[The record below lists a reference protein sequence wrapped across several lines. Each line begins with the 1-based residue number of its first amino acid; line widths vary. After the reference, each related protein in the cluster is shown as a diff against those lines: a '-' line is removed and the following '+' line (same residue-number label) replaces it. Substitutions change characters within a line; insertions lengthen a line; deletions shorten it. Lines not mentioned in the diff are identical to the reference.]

1 MDIADTLP
9 LAKPTRLRLQMSLN
23 TKICVAATLLV
34 VLSLGITSAV
44 IGVKSSASAEA
55 ATMSLARTSA
65 REAAGTLQT
74 RIAANLATVSSLAA
88 AMRST
93 KEANLP
99 IAREQISEMV
109 KAALA
114 SSEDFIGSAV
124 TWEPNAL
131 DGKDADYV
139 DKKPEYD
146 STGRYMPYWTR
157 SGSGVHVDPIVFDPA
172 PGANDWYDIPKRSG
186 KVFFTEPY
194 VYPIEGKDVLM
205 ASLVAPI
212 MVGGK
217 FQGTASAD
225 FALTRLAKILAELKP
240 IEGSTLALVSNG
252 GLYASNPDPK
262 RISKK
267 ADDIPAEGL
276 EHIRKGEAFEYLDAQ
291 GIVHLLQPVVINPD
305 TAPWSVRM
313 SFPRSV
319 ATASARDLL
328 GYTLTVALIC
338 AIATA
343 FILVT
348 VVYRLTRP
356 LRSLSQVMAGLASA
370 DADLSVKLEVQ
381 GNDELAA
388 IGSGFNQFVA
398 KIHAVLKQ
406 VRASADGVAGASA
419 EIAHGNNDLSARTEQ
434 QASALEQTAASMEEL
449 SGTVKQN
456 AESAHQANQ
465 LALTASTVAAQGG
478 AVVGQVVETMKGI
491 NDSSKKISDIIS
503 VIDGIAFQTNILA
516 LNAAVEAARAGEQGR
531 GFAVV
536 ASEVRSLAGRS
547 AEAAK
552 EIKLLINAS
561 VQRVEQGTSLVDQ
574 AGVTMTEVASSIRRV
589 TDIMGE
595 ISAAS
600 QDQALGVAQVGE
612 AVKQM
617 DQTTQQNAALVEQ
630 MAAAASGLKSQAQD
644 LVQTVAVFK
653 LGGDEH
659 AVALRASPPLPPVA
673 KATSLPTRALPVAR
687 KAVPAAPT
695 LRKPA
700 AAGKP
705 LAAPA
710 LKLTPPQKSAPVK
723 KASPAADDGE
733 WETF

>member
-1 MDIADTLP
+1 MSQAAPFP
-9 LAKPTRLRLQMSLN
+9 LTAPVGMRLQMSLN

-44 IGVKSSASAEA
+44 IGIKSSASAES
-55 ATMSLARTSA
+55 ATMNLARTSA

-74 RIAANLATVSSLAA
+74 RITANLATVVNLAA
-88 AMRST
+88 AMRAT
-93 KEANLP
+93 KQANLP
-99 IAREQISEMV
+99 VSREQTSEMV
-109 KAALA
+109 KAALF
-114 SSEDFIGSAV
+114 SSDDFIGSAI

-131 DGKDADYV
+131 DGKDAEYAG
-139 DKKPEYD
+139 KKPEYD
-146 STGRYMPYWTR
+146 DSGRYMPYWTR
-157 SGSGVHVDPIVFDPA
+157 AAGGGVHVDPIVFDPA
-172 PGANDWYDIPKRSG
+172 PGANDWYDIPKASG

-212 MVGGK
+212 MVDGK

-225 FALTRLAKILAELKP
+225 FALTRLAKILSELKP
-240 IEGSTLALVSNG
+240 IEGSTLSLVSNG

-276 EHIRKGEAFEYLDAQ
+276 EHIRKGQTYEYVDAQ
-291 GIVHLLQPVVINPD
+291 NTIHLLQPMVITAD

-319 ATASARDLL
+319 ATAAARDLL
-328 GYTLTVALIC
+328 LYTLTVALVC

-343 FILVT
+343 LILVT

-356 LRSLSQVMAGLASA
+356 LRSLSKVMAGLASA
-370 DADLSVKLEVQ
+370 DADLGVKLEVR
-381 GNDELAA
+381 GTDELAT
-388 IGSGFNQFVA
+388 IGSGFNQFVG
-398 KIHAVLKQ
+398 KINAVLKQ
-406 VRASADGVAGASA
+406 VRTSADSVSNASA
-419 EIAHGNNDLSARTEQ
+419 EIAHGNNDLSDRTEQ

-449 SGTVKQN
+449 NAAVQQN
-456 AESAHQANQ
+456 ANSARQANQ
-465 LALTASTVAAQGG
+465 LALAASNVAIQGG
-478 AVVGQVVETMKGI
+478 QVVGQVVDTMKGI
-491 NDSSKKISDIIS
+491 TESSRKIVDIIG

-552 EIKLLINAS
+552 EIKSLITAS
-561 VQRVEQGTSLVDQ
+561 VERVEHGTALVDR
-574 AGVTMTEVASSIRRV
+574 AGVTMTEVASSIRKV

-600 QDQALGVAQVGE
+600 NDQANGVSQVSE
-612 AVKQM
+612 AVKHM
-617 DQTTQQNAALVEQ
+617 DQATQQNAALVEE
-630 MAAAASGLKSQAQD
+630 MAAAASGLKSQAQE

-653 LGGDEH
+653 LGADDH
-659 AVALRASPPLPPVA
+659 AIAAHMAPSPPPVSRSSARPLPAPPKAPAMRPVSA
-673 KATSLPTRALPVAR
+673 QPK
-687 KAVPAAPT
+687 
-695 LRKPA
+695 
-700 AAGKP
+700 
-705 LAAPA
+705 AAPA
-710 LKLTPPQKSAPVK
+710 QPRIAAPLTKVPSS
-723 KASPAADDGE
+723 KAGNESD

>member
-1 MDIADTLP
+1 MSQPPPP
-9 LAKPTRLRLQMSLN
+9 LSPVSPRLLQMSLN
-23 TKICVAATLLV
+23 TKICVAATLLA
-34 VLSLGITSAV
+34 VLSLGLTSAV
-44 IGVKSSASAEA
+44 IGIKSSASAES
-55 ATMSLARTSA
+55 ATMALARTSA

-74 RIAANLATVSSLAA
+74 RISTNLATVAHLAA
-88 AMRST
+88 AMRAT
-93 KEANLP
+93 KQANLP
-99 IAREQISEMV
+99 VSRAQISEMT
-109 KAALA
+109 KAALF
-114 SSEDFIGSAV
+114 SSDDFIGAAV

-131 DGKDADYV
+131 DGQDTEYAG
-139 DKKPEYD
+139 KKPEYD
-146 STGRYMPYWTR
+146 DSGRYMPYWTR
-157 SGSGVHVDPIVFDPA
+157 AAGGGIHVDPIVFDPA
-172 PGANDWYDIPKRSG
+172 PGANDWYDIPKASG

-212 MVGGK
+212 LVDGK

-225 FALTRLAKILAELKP
+225 FALTRLATILSELKP
-240 IEGSTLALVSNG
+240 IEGSALSLVSNG
-252 GLYASNPDPK
+252 GLYASNPDAS

-276 EHIRKGEAFEYLDAQ
+276 ERIRQGQAYEYVDAQ
-291 GIVHLLQPVVINPD
+291 NTVHLLQPMVVTAD

-319 ATASARDLL
+319 ATAAARDLL
-328 GYTLTVALIC
+328 AYTLTVALVC

-343 FILVT
+343 LILVT

-356 LRSLSQVMAGLASA
+356 LRALGQAMAGLASA
-370 DADLSVKLEVQ
+370 DADLSMALEVR
-381 GNDELAA
+381 GNDELAT

-406 VRASADGVAGASA
+406 VRTSADSVANASA
-419 EIAHGNNDLSARTEQ
+419 EIAHGNNDLSDRTEQ

-449 SGTVKQN
+449 NAAVQQN
-456 AESAHQANQ
+456 ANSARQANQ
-465 LALTASTVAAQGG
+465 LALEASKVAIQGG
-478 AVVGQVVETMKGI
+478 QVVGQVVDTMQGI
-491 NDSSKKISDIIS
+491 TASSRKIVDIIA

-552 EIKLLINAS
+552 EIKTLITAS
-561 VQRVEQGTSLVDQ
+561 VERVEHGTALVNR
-574 AGVTMTEVASSIRRV
+574 AGVTMSEVASSIRRV

-600 QDQALGVAQVGE
+600 HDQANGVSQVSE
-612 AVKQM
+612 AVKHM
-617 DQTTQQNAALVEQ
+617 DQATQQNAALVEE
-630 MAAAASGLKSQAQD
+630 MAAAASGLKSQAQE
-644 LVQTVAVFK
+644 LVDTVAVFK
-653 LGGDEH
+653 LGTEGYTG
-659 AVALRASPPLPPVA
+659 ATRAPAHRPQGVTAPA
-673 KATSLPTRALPVAR
+673 ARALPAPAR
-687 KAVPAAPT
+687 RPASALRTPVPAPP
-695 LRKPA
+695 RI
-700 AAGKP
+700 
-705 LAAPA
+705 AAPPTRTSSSRA
-710 LKLTPPQKSAPVK
+710 G
-723 KASPAADDGE
+723 DGGN

>member
-1 MDIADTLP
+1 MSQAAPFP
-9 LAKPTRLRLQMSLN
+9 LTAPVGMRLQMSLN

-44 IGVKSSASAEA
+44 IGIKSSASAES
-55 ATMSLARTSA
+55 ATMNLARTSA

-74 RIAANLATVSSLAA
+74 RITANLATVVNLAA
-88 AMRST
+88 AMRAT
-93 KEANLP
+93 KQANLP
-99 IAREQISEMV
+99 VSREQTSEMV
-109 KAALA
+109 KAALF
-114 SSEDFIGSAV
+114 SSDDFIGSAI

-131 DGKDADYV
+131 DGKDAEYAG
-139 DKKPEYD
+139 KKPEYD
-146 STGRYMPYWTR
+146 DSGRYMPYWTR
-157 SGSGVHVDPIVFDPA
+157 AAGGGVHVDPIVFDPA
-172 PGANDWYDIPKRSG
+172 PGANDWYDIPKASG

-212 MVGGK
+212 MVDGK

-225 FALTRLAKILAELKP
+225 FALTRLAKILSELKP
-240 IEGSTLALVSNG
+240 IEGSTLSLVSNG

-276 EHIRKGEAFEYLDAQ
+276 EHIRKGQAYEYVDAQ
-291 GIVHLLQPVVINPD
+291 NTIHLLQPMVITAD

-319 ATASARDLL
+319 ATAAARDLL
-328 GYTLTVALIC
+328 LYTLTVALVC

-343 FILVT
+343 LILVT

-356 LRSLSQVMAGLASA
+356 LRSLSKVMAGLASA
-370 DADLSVKLEVQ
+370 DADLGVKLEVR
-381 GNDELAA
+381 GTDELAT
-388 IGSGFNQFVA
+388 IGSGFNQFVG
-398 KIHAVLKQ
+398 KINAVLKQ
-406 VRASADGVAGASA
+406 VRTSADSVSNASA
-419 EIAHGNNDLSARTEQ
+419 EIAHGNNDLSDRTEQ

-449 SGTVKQN
+449 NAAVQQN
-456 AESAHQANQ
+456 ANSARQANQ
-465 LALTASTVAAQGG
+465 LALAASNVAIQGG
-478 AVVGQVVETMKGI
+478 QVVGQVVDTMKGI
-491 NDSSKKISDIIS
+491 TESSRKIVDIIG

-552 EIKLLINAS
+552 EIKSLITAS
-561 VQRVEQGTSLVDQ
+561 VERVEHGTALVDR
-574 AGVTMTEVASSIRRV
+574 AGVTMTEVASSIRKV

-600 QDQALGVAQVGE
+600 NDQANGVSQVSE
-612 AVKQM
+612 AVKHM
-617 DQTTQQNAALVEQ
+617 DQATQQNAALVEE
-630 MAAAASGLKSQAQD
+630 MAAAASGLKSQAQE

-653 LGGDEH
+653 LGADDH
-659 AVALRASPPLPPVA
+659 AIAAHMAPSPPPVSRSSARPLPAPPKAPAMRPVSA
-673 KATSLPTRALPVAR
+673 QPK
-687 KAVPAAPT
+687 
-695 LRKPA
+695 
-700 AAGKP
+700 
-705 LAAPA
+705 AAPA
-710 LKLTPPQKSAPVK
+710 QPRIAAPLTKVPSS
-723 KASPAADDGE
+723 KAGNESD